1 LFEDVKKAPHAGAFF
16 YYSVLFIFAFPS
28 ASLMSRQY
36 LQCGRFDFDLAKRPL
51 VMGILN
57 VTPDSFSDG
66 GRHHALEFAVE
77 GAEQMIKDGV
87 DIIDIGGESTRPGSP
102 SVPVEEELR
111 RVMPVIYAL
120 RELGVPLSI
129 DTCKPDVM
137 REAILAGADMINDI
151 NGFRAPGALE
161 AVRRSDVGLCVMH
174 MQGTPQDMQAQ
185 PVYDDVVA
193 EVTGFLRARVDAL
206 VAGGVVRERVT
217 IDPGFGFGKTVEH
230 NVALLRGISDMQRE
244 LGLPVLAGL
253 SRKSMVGALTGKPLE
268 QRLAGSIGGALA
280 AVAQGARI
288 VRVHDVA
295 ETVDALKVFQAGTK
309 NN

>member
-1 LFEDVKKAPHAGAFF
+1 MH
-16 YYSVLFIFAFPS
+16 
-28 ASLMSRQY
+28 QY
-36 LQCGRFDFDLAKRPL
+36 LQCGRFGFKLAQRPL

-66 GRHHALEFAVE
+66 GRFHSLEFAFE
-77 GAEQMIKDGV
+77 RAEQMIKDGV

-102 SVPVEEELR
+102 SVPVREELA

-129 DTCKPDVM
+129 DTCKPEVM
-137 REAILAGADMINDI
+137 REAIIAGADMINDI
-151 NGFRAPGALE
+151 NGFRAPGAIE
-161 AVRRSDVGLCVMH
+161 AVAGSDCGLCIMH

-185 PVYDDVVA
+185 PAYEDVVG
-193 EVTGFLRARVDAL
+193 EVSAFLRERVDAL
-206 VAGGVVRERVT
+206 LAAGVARERVT

-230 NVALLRGISDMQRE
+230 NVALLRSIAQLQRD

-253 SRKSMVGALTGKPLE
+253 SRKSMVGALTGRPIE
-268 QRLAGSIGGALA
+268 QRLAGSLGGALA

-295 ETVDALKVFQAGTK
+295 ETVDALKVWNAAAPV
-309 NN
+309 N